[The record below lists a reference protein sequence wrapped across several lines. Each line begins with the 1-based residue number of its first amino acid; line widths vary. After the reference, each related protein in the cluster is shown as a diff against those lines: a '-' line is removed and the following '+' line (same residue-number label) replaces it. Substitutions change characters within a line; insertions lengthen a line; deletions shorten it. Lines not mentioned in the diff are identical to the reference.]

1 MVGYFVL
8 GPSDLYKLVK
18 EIGKFVNNIRTL
30 GTQATAQFETS
41 MESQLELGEIR
52 KAQRELN
59 DAFSFRRSI
68 NTEDGPVDPPFAEA
82 EAPPVAAAAAVAST
96 VTAEGEAPPKRK
108 KRRRRVK
115 KKVPAAEPT
124 VNMDGPVTNN
134 IPDLDMRDAFPNPPA
149 PSPTESD
156 TLSTTATTK
165 KDTWYEDDD
174 IPSASDM
181 AKEDLDWLT
190 DLDDDDQD
198 GETTTSTAPELAK
211 LDPAAEAQQQ
221 SRFQQ
226 QMSESWNKK
235 VMDNEDELAPLALIM
250 ERLAILEEEKATA
263 ERRLEDEFRERF
275 QLEEDYYEKK
285 RAVLEESAAKVQQ
298 EAYVTVDGGDGN

>member
-1 MVGYFVL
+1 ML

-82 EAPPVAAAAAVAST
+82 EVPPVAAAAAAT
-96 VTAEGEAPPKRK
+96 AVTAEDEATPKRK

-115 KKVPAAEPT
+115 KKVPSSEQA
-124 VNMDGPVTNN
+124 VNINGPVTNN
-134 IPDLDMRDAFPNPPA
+134 IPDLDMSDAFPEPPA
-149 PSPTESD
+149 PSPTEPVTS
-156 TLSTTATTK
+156 LSTTATTK

-190 DLDDDDQD
+190 DLDDDDKD
-198 GETTTSTAPELAK
+198 SEATTGSTPELAK
-211 LDPAAEAQQQ
+211 QDPAAEAQQQ

-226 QMSESWNKK
+226 QMSESWNQK
-235 VMDNEDELAPLALIM
+235 VMDNEDKLAPLALIM

-285 RAVLEESAAKVQQ
+285 RAVLEESAAKVQE
-298 EAYVTVDGGDGN
+298 EAYVTMDGGDSK

>member
-1 MVGYFVL
+1 ML

>member
-41 MESQLELGEIR
+41 MESQLELDEIR

-68 NTEDGPVDPPFAEA
+68 NTEDGPTPFAET
-82 EAPPVAAAAAVAST
+82 EVPSVAATAASVTTT
-96 VTAEGEAPPKRK
+96 VEDEEPPRRK

-115 KKVPAAEPT
+115 KKAQAPEPT
-124 VNMDGPVTNN
+124 ATIDGPVTNN
-134 IPDLDMRDAFPNPPA
+134 IPDLDMNDAFPEPTAPA
-149 PSPTESD
+149 SKEPT
-156 TLSTTATTK
+156 TLPTATVTK
-165 KDTWYEDDD
+165 KDTWYEDDE

-190 DLDDDDQD
+190 ELDDDSNS
-198 GETTTSTAPELAK
+198 EATTSSSTPELAK
-211 LDPAAEAQQQ
+211 TDPIVEAQQQ

-226 QMSESWNKK
+226 QLSESWNQK
-235 VMDNEDELAPLALIM
+235 VMDNEEKLAPLALIM

-285 RAVLEESAAKVQQ
+285 RAVLEETAARVQE
-298 EAYVTVDGGDGN
+298 EAYITMDGRDSK